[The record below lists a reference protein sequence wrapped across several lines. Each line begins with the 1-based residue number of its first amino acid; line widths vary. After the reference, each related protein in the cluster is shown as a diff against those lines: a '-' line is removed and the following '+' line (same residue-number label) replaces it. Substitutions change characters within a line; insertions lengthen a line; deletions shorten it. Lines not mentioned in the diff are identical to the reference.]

1 MDVLDQL
8 IELAQLSGSVD
19 TRCIFRGDWRVHEP
33 AQAQG
38 HAQLHMVVRGQAYL
52 QLDQS
57 PPRLLHEGDLVFLP
71 RAQAHQIC
79 SSPTFVV
86 DEQRVEQLQ
95 MGALSV
101 KKIGSE
107 GGKTEL
113 FCGSFHYA
121 VESDLMLALP
131 EQVFLNLQHPALT
144 GLAAL
149 LQQEAEAQEQG
160 AGSMINAL
168 STALLTLVMR
178 QYMAQDHHLTQ
189 RSGVLTASLDRRLYP
204 VIQGVLN
211 APQEDWS
218 VENLTALAHVSR
230 AQLMR
235 LFKQH
240 VGMSPHGFVQHIRL
254 QKAAK
259 MLRQTSHSIMHIALA
274 VGFQSETHFGKAFKQ
289 KYQST
294 PGQYRR

>member
-1 MDVLDQL
+1 M
-8 IELAQLSGSVD
+8 
-19 TRCIFRGDWRVHEP
+19 
-33 AQAQG
+33 
-38 HAQLHMVVRGQAYL
+38 
-52 QLDQS
+52 
-57 PPRLLHEGDLVFLP
+57 
-71 RAQAHQIC
+71 
-79 SSPTFVV
+79 
-86 DEQRVEQLQ
+86 
-95 MGALSV
+95 
-101 KKIGSE
+101 
-107 GGKTEL
+107 
-113 FCGSFHYA
+113 
-121 VESDLMLALP
+121 
-131 EQVFLNLQHPALT
+131 
-144 GLAAL
+144 
-149 LQQEAEAQEQG
+149 
-160 AGSMINAL
+160 
-168 STALLTLVMR
+168 
-178 QYMAQDHHLTQ
+178 TQ

>member
-19 TRCIFRGDWRVHEP
+19 TRCIFRGDWRIQEP
-33 AQAQG
+33 AQDRG
-38 HAQLHMVVRGQAYL
+38 HAQLHMVIQGQAYL

-57 PPRLLHEGDLVFLP
+57 SPRLLHEGDLIFLP

-79 SSPTFVV
+79 SSPTFAV
-86 DEQRVEQLQ
+86 DEQLIEHTQL
-95 MGALSV
+95 GSLSV

-121 VESDLMLALP
+121 AESDLMLALP
-131 EQVFLNLQHPALT
+131 EQVFLNLQHPALA
-144 GLAAL
+144 GLVSL
-149 LQQEAEAQEQG
+149 LQKEAETQEQG

-168 STALLTLVMR
+168 STALLTLVVR
-178 QYMAQDHHLTQ
+178 QYMAQDQHLTS
-189 RSGVLTASLDRRLYP
+189 RTGVLTAALDRRLYP
-204 VIQGVLN
+204 VIQAVLN

-218 VENLTALAHVSR
+218 VENLTVLAHVSR

-240 VGMSPHGFVQHIRL
+240 VGMSPHGFVQHVRL

-289 KYQST
+289 KYHLT